1 MPKGI
6 DFQSAFS
13 SGFEFFLISTF
24 VLIVCDLEFSLWE
37 NKTVTISICHYQRQN
52 F

>member
-6 DFQSAFS
+6 DFQNAFF

-24 VLIVCDLEFSLWE
+24 VLIVCDLEFR
-37 NKTVTISICHYQRQN
+37 I
-52 F
+52 